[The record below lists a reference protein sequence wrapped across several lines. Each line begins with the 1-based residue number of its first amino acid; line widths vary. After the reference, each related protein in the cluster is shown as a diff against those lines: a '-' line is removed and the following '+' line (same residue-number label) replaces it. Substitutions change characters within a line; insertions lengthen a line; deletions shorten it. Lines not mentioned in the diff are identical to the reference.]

1 MCNPRIDRWSRL
13 AALAAVALVTAS
25 CAGGER
31 AGTGAPGTTS
41 GKPAARKTVRIAI
54 ITNAVAPFWNPMEV
68 GMKRAAERLGC
79 EAQWRG
85 PEGGRSIEQRAL
97 IEDAIARNVD
107 GISVSP
113 TDPKAIESVLRKAID
128 RGILVVTMDSDFP
141 ESGRLAYIG
150 TNNVRAG
157 EEAGRQAMKVLPKGS
172 KVIPFVGY
180 MSSPNAQERLAGFK
194 RATKGW
200 IEVLDVQQ
208 DQNDATKA
216 LSNAQ
221 DALQAHPDVDGLL
234 GLWSYNGPAIANA
247 VEKAGKVGKVK
258 IICFDAEPETLRRLE
273 NGQIDVTIVQKPYLF
288 GYLSVQTLYNMA
300 TCGVDETRAMMPKT
314 PDGDT
319 IVDTGVEAVTPATV
333 KQFQERLREMGVSS
347 S

>member
-1 MCNPRIDRWSRL
+1 MRNPSMSRWLRL
-13 AALAAVALVTAS
+13 AALAAAALTAMS
-25 CAGGER
+25 CGKGEE
-31 AGTGAPGTTS
+31 AMTGANRDQVSPAPG
-41 GKPAARKTVRIAI
+41 KRVRIAI

-79 EAQWRG
+79 DANWRG
-85 PEGGRSIEQRAL
+85 PEGGDSMKQRQL

-107 GISVSP
+107 GISISP
-113 TDPKAIESVLRKAID
+113 TDPKAIESVLRKAIE
-128 RGILVVTMDSDFP
+128 RGILVITMDSDFP

-194 RATKGW
+194 RATKDW

-216 LSNAQ
+216 LTNAQ
-221 DALQAHPDVDGLL
+221 DALQAHPDIDGLL

-247 VEKAGKVGKVK
+247 VEKAGKIGKVK
-258 IICFDAEPETLRRLE
+258 IVCFDAEPETLRRLE
-273 NGQIDVTIVQKPYLF
+273 NKQIDVTIVQKPYLF

-314 PDGDT
+314 PDDDT
-319 IVDTGVEAVTPATV
+319 IVDTGVEAVTPANV
-333 KQFQERLREMGVSS
+333 KEFQQRLREMGVSS